1 MMWLHQNLCS
11 VVSVP
16 GRKLAS
22 AQRPE
27 LLPETLKAKCRDTA
41 ASQWLKLILAVPDA
55 RRLSQLRQVT
65 SHQVLVEVSRW
76 LAAIEDLH

>member
-1 MMWLHQNLCS
+1 MFCMMWLHQNSCS

-22 AQRPE
+22 PQRPK
-27 LLPETLKAKCRDTA
+27 LLPETLKAKCRDA

-55 RRLSQLRQVT
+55 RRLFPI
-65 SHQVLVEVSRW
+65 
-76 LAAIEDLH
+76 AAGIFAPGIG